1 MSVAKI
7 AIIIGSTRPSR
18 IGPSI
23 ATWLQQNL
31 QTADLTVDILDLA
44 KIDLPFL
51 DENQMPSDGNY
62 ELKHTKAWSDR
73 IQGYQ
78 GFVLLFPQYNWGYPA
93 PLKNALDYLYSE
105 WRGKPVSM
113 VSYGGRG
120 GYQAALALSLVL
132 RGLKFNRLSN
142 NLEISLPAAELDDQG
157 HFKDPEKS
165 LAPYKFNVRQLSAE
179 FTHVLG

>member
-1 MSVAKI
+1 MSVSKI
-7 AIIIGSTRPSR
+7 GIIMGSTRPSR

-31 QTADLTVDILDLA
+31 QTADLNVDLIDLA

-51 DENQMPSDGNY
+51 NETRMPSDGHY
-62 ELKHTKAWSDR
+62 DLQHTKAWSEL

-78 GFVLLFPQYNWGYPA
+78 GFILLFPQYNWGYPA

-105 WRGKPVSM
+105 WRDKPVSM

-132 RGLKFNRLSN
+132 RGLKFNRLST
-142 NLEISLPAAELDDQG
+142 NLEISLPAAELDETGQ
-157 HFKDPEKS
+157 FKDPAKS
-165 LAPYKFNVRQLSAE
+165 LAPYKFEVRQLSAE